1 MIFFTRLPLSRKD
14 NKYQDN
20 SIDKVID
27 EEENDQVD
35 PQPVQKVPVDGKQAQ
50 FEPFLRV
57 GKVNEDAHRLLHSF
71 SGRPKKCGEEGE
83 PCDDV
88 GDVQPR
94 DDIKVACRVIAV
106 NIDLI
111 GKKLAPADQLQAH
124 KQER

>member
-57 GKVNEDAHRLLHSF
+57 GEVNEDTYRLLHSF
-71 SGRPKKCGEEGE
+71 SGGP
-83 PCDDV
+83 
-88 GDVQPR
+88 
-94 DDIKVACRVIAV
+94 
-106 NIDLI
+106 
-111 GKKLAPADQLQAH
+111 
-124 KQER
+124 